1 MADAS
6 AAGGA
11 PPGLVV
17 TGLAHAYDRT
27 AVLRAVT
34 LTVPDGT
41 FAAVLGPSG
50 CGKTTLLRLVA
61 GFERPAAGSVSVGG
75 RVVSGPGR
83 HIAPEHR
90 RVGIVPQEGA
100 LFPHL
105 SVAANVAFGL
115 GRVGRRSGLPDRVVE
130 VLGLVGLRALA
141 DRMPHEL
148 SGGQQQRVAVARALA
163 PRPALVLL
171 DEPFSALDAALR
183 AELRADVRAAV
194 RADGTT
200 AVLVTHDQQEALSI
214 ADQVVVLRDG
224 RVVQAAAPAEL
235 YRAPLD
241 LGVGRF
247 VGESIVLPGVVVDD
261 GVRTV
266 LGVLT
271 VGGPRPPAGGP
282 VSVLLRPEQVHL
294 VRAGD
299 GSAPPLHRAGA
310 TGRVLGSD
318 FHGADSIVTVELD
331 DPGAQAEGADRSV
344 SIRER
349 SADRL
354 PGDRVLVT
362 VTGPVRAFPP
372 G

>member
-1 MADAS
+1 
-6 AAGGA
+6 
-11 PPGLVV
+11 VV
-17 TGLAHAYDRT
+17 TGLAHAYEET
-27 AVLRAVT
+27 AVLRAAT
-34 LTVPDGT
+34 LTVPAGT

-61 GFERPAAGSVSVGG
+61 GFERPTAGSIAVGG
-75 RVVSGPGR
+75 RAVAGPGL
-83 HIAPEHR
+83 HVAPEHR

-105 SVAANVAFGL
+105 SVAGNVGFGL
-115 GRVGRRSGLPDRVVE
+115 GRPGRRNGHGDRVAE
-130 VLGLVGLRALA
+130 VLDLVGLRDLA

-194 RADGTT
+194 RADGAT

-214 ADQVVVLRDG
+214 ADLVAVLRDG
-224 RVVQAAAPAEL
+224 RVVQAAEPAEL
-235 YRAPLD
+235 YRAPVD

-247 VGESIVLPGVVVDD
+247 VGESIVLPGTVVDA
-261 GVRTV
+261 GVRTA

-271 VGGPRPPAGGP
+271 VEGPVLPVDGR
-282 VSVLLRPEQVHL
+282 VSVLLRPEQLHL
-294 VRAGD
+294 ERTDDDVD
-299 GSAPPLHRAGA
+299 PSTRAGA
-310 TGRVLGSD
+310 AGRVLASE
-318 FHGADSIVTVELD
+318 FQGADSIVSVELAG
-331 DPGAQAEGADRSV
+331 PWGAADGADRSV
-344 SIRER
+344 AVRER
-349 SADRL
+349 SAHRL